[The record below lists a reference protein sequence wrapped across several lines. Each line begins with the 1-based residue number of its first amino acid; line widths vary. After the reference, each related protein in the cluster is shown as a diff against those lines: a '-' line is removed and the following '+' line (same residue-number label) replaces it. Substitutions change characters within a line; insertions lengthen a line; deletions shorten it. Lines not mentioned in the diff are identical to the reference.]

1 MNNWLYFPQLLV
13 ALEAP
18 HTGLLAH
25 SRSSKE
31 AVPYRPIVREA
42 SSPVNKIPQSLSLH
56 TVP

>member
-1 MNNWLYFPQLLV
+1 MNNWLYFPQLLL
-13 ALEAP
+13 AAEAP

-31 AVPYRPIVREA
+31 VVPYPPIVHEA
-42 SSPVNKIPQSLSLH
+42 SSPVNKIPHSLPLH